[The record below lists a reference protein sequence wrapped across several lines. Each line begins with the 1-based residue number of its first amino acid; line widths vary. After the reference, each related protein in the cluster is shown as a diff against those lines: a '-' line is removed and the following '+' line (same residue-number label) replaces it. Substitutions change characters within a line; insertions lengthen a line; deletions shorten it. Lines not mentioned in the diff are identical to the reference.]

1 MKYKFF
7 QDPGHG
13 WVEVPLAE
21 LRRLKI
27 DGQISPHSFRNGHY
41 AYLEEDCDF
50 SAWAKAKRAAGEEF
64 DIVELHTNN
73 DSIVRRF
80 QSFGA

>member
-13 WVEVPLAE
+13 WVEVPIAE

-27 DGQISPHSFRNGHY
+27 EGLISPYSYRNGHM

-73 DSIVRRF
+73 DSIVRTFRGY
-80 QSFGA
+80 Q